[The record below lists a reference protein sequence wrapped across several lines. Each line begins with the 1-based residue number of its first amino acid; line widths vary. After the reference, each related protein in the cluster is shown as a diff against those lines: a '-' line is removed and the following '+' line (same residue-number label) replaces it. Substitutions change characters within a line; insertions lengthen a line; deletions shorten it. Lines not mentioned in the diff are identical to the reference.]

1 MIDTDQIEL
10 DYSSGYRFSSQS
22 NRWNVIPDLLAEVK
36 RLREL
41 TDKYEFDKALDFILS
56 EVKRMRELAIH
67 QGYTNAESQPK
78 LMRLRHE
85 WLNELKEMIE

>member
-1 MIDTDQIEL
+1 MI
-10 DYSSGYRFSSQS
+10 
-22 NRWNVIPDLLAEVK
+22 N
-36 RLREL
+36 
-41 TDKYEFDKALDFILS
+41 TDKYEFDKALDLILS
-56 EVKRMRELAIH
+56 EVKRMRELAKH